1 MSRFWDKNN
10 YSERDQVEETFEEQ
24 AEALLD
30 EMEEDSED
38 SEDSE
43 EEEVMEDYTPKSKS
57 VYKLDT
63 RESNILSDA
72 TVRLE
77 QARLYDML
85 IKHDLFAGV
94 KANPKALQNVQN
106 ELKQYIVS
114 RLEVLLGIRQEKKE
128 KDQPKQLVVES
139 PFNDVEIEFLKAL
152 SYKGTKGA
160 SASAPNKKMVAN
172 EIKSLDSTYQDS
184 SSLKPLTQQ
193 EPENLT
199 PISEDDDDNEEL
211 ARPRKTLPPKK
222 KTVST
227 QRVAPKLA
235 PTKSTQRI
243 RRGEMSNAE
252 AEQIAL
258 EDLIPHERDLLDWIS
273 DSSALPEIEE
283 NFKIVDFS
291 YTPLEL
297 SYDTEGVYLRVA
309 AKYECEKRIRDMI
322 FQQNADQEL
331 LVTLAT
337 PEDELFKIEIIKNF
351 ISESERVC

>member
-30 EMEEDSED
+30 EMEED

-258 EDLIPHERDLLDWIS
+258 EDLKKNGSGLSKHPYEMSPKELKELVKKRSKSKEKSHERPANAVPIPTGDQL
-273 DSSALPEIEE
+273 
-283 NFKIVDFS
+283 
-291 YTPLEL
+291 
-297 SYDTEGVYLRVA
+297 GVHYQ
-309 AKYECEKRIRDMI
+309 M
-322 FQQNADQEL
+322 QQANQTMNPSNNGFNVILQKVLHD
-331 LVTLAT
+331 
-337 PEDELFKIEIIKNF
+337 KNNK
-351 ISESERVC
+351 